1 MEIRSPETQK
11 EFKDYYHLR
20 WKILRQPW
28 QQPEGSEQDNEEDTS
43 YHIIAV
49 ENNRIAG
56 VARLQVF
63 DKEQLQLRYMAVDNV
78 FQGTGVGRKIMQHA
92 ESHARQ
98 QGYKAIILNARENAL
113 GFYLRLGY
121 QQQEKTCLLFDS
133 IQHYKMHKTL

>member
-11 EFKDYYHLR
+11 EFKDYFHLR

-56 VARLQVF
+56 VARLQSA
-63 DKEQLQLRYMAVDNV
+63 DKNQLQLRYMAVDHD
-78 FQGTGVGRKIMQHA
+78 FQGKGVGRKIMQHA

-121 QQQEKTCLLFDS
+121 QQREKTCLLFDS